1 MELQEGWMILM
12 IQLSSSSKKYCP
24 MKIFETCARVWFQ
37 STSAHEAIKFHVKKT
52 SAAKKVLK
60 RGRQAAL
67 PWANDL
73 ARRAS
78 DGRPLFRFRMGCA
91 VFPRENFAVRPPAS
105 ERASERAGEHVCS
118 SSSSSST
125 LSVRGRGARGSRNG
139 GSKEGRR
146 EGRKEAGMER
156 ETASS

>member
-1 MELQEGWMILM
+1 MILM

-52 SAAKKVLK
+52 SAAKKCSK
-60 RGRQAAL
+60 EAGRRPCPGRMTWRGE
-67 PWANDL
+67 
-73 ARRAS
+73 RAT
-78 DGRPLFRFRMGCA
+78 DGRF
-91 VFPRENFAVRPPAS
+91 FAFAWVAQFS
-105 ERASERAGEHVCS
+105 LEKTLQFVHSRASERAGEHVCS